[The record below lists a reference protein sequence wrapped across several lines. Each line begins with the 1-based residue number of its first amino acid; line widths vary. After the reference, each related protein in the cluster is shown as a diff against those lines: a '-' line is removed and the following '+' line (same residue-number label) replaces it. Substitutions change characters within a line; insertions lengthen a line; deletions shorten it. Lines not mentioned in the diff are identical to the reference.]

1 MVKDIAL
8 LLARAV
14 VGGGI
19 AAHGAQKAFGAFE
32 GPGPKGAAKY
42 MDGLGLR
49 PGGFYGSAAAWTEL
63 TAGTLIVLGLGGPL
77 GPSMLMST
85 MTVANVTVH
94 MKNGFFAS
102 KNGIEFPTLYLSAA
116 LAFAGGGY
124 GRLSLDERLGLAK
137 LRTHTITGLI
147 LAGGIGAALAILA
160 QREAPEQKPAQQ
172 SQAQTNGT
180 RAPEPEPSRN

>member
-32 GPGPKGAAKY
+32 GPGPDGAAKY
-42 MDGLGLR
+42 MESVGLK
-49 PGGFYGSAAAWTEL
+49 PGELYGPAAAWTEM
-63 TAGTLIVLGLGGPL
+63 TAGALIMLGLGGSL

-94 MKNGFFAS
+94 AKNGFFAA

-124 GRLSLDERLGLAK
+124 GRLSLDERIGLQRY
-137 LRTHTITGLI
+137 RTHLITGLV
-147 LAGGIGAALAILA
+147 LAGGIGAAIAILS
-160 QREAPEQKPAQQ
+160 QRESSEPKPAPAKMQN
-172 SQAQTNGT
+172 NGVHT
-180 RAPEPEPSRN
+180 PHAEPVKT

>member
-32 GPGPKGAAKY
+32 GPGPDGAARY
-42 MDGLGLR
+42 MESVGLR
-49 PGGFYGSAAAWTEL
+49 PGEVYGPAAAWTEM
-63 TAGTLIVLGLGGPL
+63 TAGALIVLGLGGSL

-85 MTVANVTVH
+85 MTVANATVH
-94 MKNGFFAS
+94 AKNGFFAA

-124 GRLSLDERLGLAK
+124 GRLSLDERLGLQRY
-137 LRTHTITGLI
+137 RTHLITGLV
-147 LAGGIGAALAILA
+147 LAGGVGAAIAILSQRDTIKPQPPKA
-160 QREAPEQKPAQQ
+160 Q
-172 SQAQTNGT
+172 SNGVHAST
-180 RAPEPEPSRN
+180 AEPVPI